1 MTPQPTTITRSVAT
15 GRASCRRCDWKRSY
29 GTLTARRR
37 AAYKHIEETGHH
49 VVVQVEKTY
58 VYGPRQ

>member
-1 MTPQPTTITRSVAT
+1 MTPQPTTITRSVAR
-15 GRASCRRCDWKRSY
+15 GRASCHRCGWRRSY

-49 VVVQVEKTY
+49 VHVTVEKTY